1 MTIKFSIPGL
11 MEMQSPV
18 SDALEE
24 VVMLAPHDRNN
35 TNWIGIASIG
45 PTTINDEQPP
55 YPAEVITMEFWQPY
69 SNESLLFSSDPGGD
83 GIIIIEDDVTWEFSI
98 PSQPLDPTP
107 GLWNWEVKVKNSQ
120 DNVTP
125 LSRGQI
131 IIKI

>member
-1 MTIKFSIPGL
+1 MPTKFAIPGL

-24 VVMLAPHDRNN
+24 VVMLEPHDRNN

-45 PTTINDEQPP
+45 PITINDESPP
-55 YPAEVITMEFWQPY
+55 YQATIVTMEFWQPY
-69 SNESLLFSSDPGGD
+69 SNERLLFSSEPDCD
-83 GIIIIEDDVTWEFSI
+83 GIIVIEDGDTWEFAI
-98 PSQPLDPTP
+98 PEQPLDPTP
-107 GLWNWEVKVKNSQ
+107 GLWNWEIKVTNSQ